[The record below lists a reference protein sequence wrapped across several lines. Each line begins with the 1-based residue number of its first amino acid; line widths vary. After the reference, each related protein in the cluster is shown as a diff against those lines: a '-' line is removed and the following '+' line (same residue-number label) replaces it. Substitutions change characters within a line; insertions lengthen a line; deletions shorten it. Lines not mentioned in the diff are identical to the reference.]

1 LWKASALCGSVED
14 DRERQMARTN
24 MSESLTRGE
33 LSPADA
39 GEWKDEMSDT
49 KALDELFFEVEKH
62 AIMRGHALLL
72 LKASEE
78 LAALRAGYARLESE
92 NEELFGAVA
101 GVLADAEH
109 KSYTTK
115 GTKELCHHAAKN
127 WIAARKDLKK

>member
-1 LWKASALCGSVED
+1 MTFRLNEANDEPFLPV
-14 DRERQMARTN
+14 
-24 MSESLTRGE
+24 TRANTRKTDGK
-33 LSPADA
+33 
-39 GEWKDEMSDT
+39 KDEMST
-49 KALDELFFEVEKH
+49 YLDLDDVVADNMEAK
-62 AIMRGHALLL
+62 
-72 LKASEE
+72 KE

-109 KSYTTK
+109 KGYTTK